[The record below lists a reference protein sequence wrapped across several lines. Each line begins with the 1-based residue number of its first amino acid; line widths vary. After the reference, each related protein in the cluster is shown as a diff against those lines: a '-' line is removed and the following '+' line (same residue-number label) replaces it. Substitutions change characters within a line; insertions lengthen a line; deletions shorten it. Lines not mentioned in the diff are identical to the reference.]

1 VAKII
6 DSDIDSQSVSK
17 SDPIWQIVLVGIILG
32 VLYWWL
38 TAFLLN
44 FVNLIGVAGD
54 IATILVATIG
64 IVIMLNLRMT
74 RPLLVA
80 LASAISLWG
89 LAKLTDGLNW
99 FEIIIW
105 SVLVYSLSYL
115 LFSWLNRYKRV
126 VPVLVVAIII
136 VVIIRIT
143 IIL

>member
-126 VPVLVVAIII
+126 VPILITAIII
-136 VVIIRIT
+136 VVIVRII